1 MKLNNNAGFLL
12 VPFLILLLLSLTGCW
27 SSKEIEDR
35 SLTAGIAMDKGQ
47 ESEFEKRIRK
57 QGGGYVK
64 KNRLT
69 STYQFINPQSTGM
82 KTQGENSQSKSYINM
97 SETGDSIHQM
107 TRELS
112 LRTNRP
118 MFSPHLKVIVISA
131 KLARTYSLEQLLDQY
146 LRDNEIR
153 LSCLVFI
160 SNSRAGETLKLKET
174 GEIPAFRLL
183 GIVNNRAKTTRILP
197 PMPLAKLVGKMHS
210 GTSFLLQNVISVNE
224 EEKFAGAAVI
234 EGKTKKLRGFL
245 NEMELEGLT
254 WLTGTGKGGI
264 VKNFD
269 SKTGQL
275 IVYEIKSMKS
285 KITSH
290 VDQNNISFDVK
301 IESDGRLSENWA
313 ASGTSSENKSLK
325 MKETMFEKEVSSLVK
340 QVLKKIQV
348 NYSADVA
355 GFGNQLRIQHPRV
368 WEKVKKDWDKRFSKI
383 PIKYSVKLTITDY
396 GE

>member
-1 MKLNNNAGFLL
+1 MKLNNNAVFLL
-12 VPFLILLLLSLTGCW
+12 LPFSILLLLSLTGCW

-35 SLTAGIAMDKGQ
+35 GLTTGIAMDKGQ
-47 ESEFEKRIRK
+47 ESALEKRLRK
-57 QGGGYVK
+57 QGGGYAK
-64 KNRLT
+64 KNVLT

-82 KTQGENSQSKSYINM
+82 KNKEGDSQSKPYINM

-112 LRTNRP
+112 LRTDRP
-118 MFSPHLKVIVISA
+118 MFSPHLKVIIISA
-131 KLARTYSLEQLLDQY
+131 GLARTYSLEQLLDQY
-146 LRDNEIR
+146 FRDNEIR
-153 LSCLVFI
+153 LSCLVLI
-160 SNSRAGETLKLKET
+160 SNGHAGNTLRLKGT

-183 GIVNNRAKTTRILP
+183 GIASNRAKTTRILP
-197 PMPLAKLVGKMHS
+197 PMPLAKLVGKMQS
-210 GTSFLLQNVISVNE
+210 GTSFLLQNVISANE
-224 EEKFAGAAVI
+224 EGKFAGAAVI

-245 NEMELEGLT
+245 NEMELDGLT

-264 VKNFD
+264 VKIFD
-269 SKTGQL
+269 KKTGQP

-285 KITSH
+285 KITPY
-290 VDQNNISFDVK
+290 VEKNNISFDVK
-301 IESDGRLSENWA
+301 IQSEGRLSENWV
-313 ASGTSSENKSLK
+313 ASGTSSENKSLR
-325 MKETMFEKEVSSLVK
+325 MKEQIFEKEVNRLVK
-340 QVLKKIQV
+340 QVLKKIQG
-348 NYSADVA
+348 NYSTDVA

>member
-1 MKLNNNAGFLL
+1 MLPLS
-12 VPFLILLLLSLTGCW
+12 ILLLLSLTGCW

-35 SLTAGIAMDKGQ
+35 GLTTGIAMDKGK
-47 ESEFEKRIRK
+47 ESALEKGLRK
-57 QGGGYVK
+57 QGGGYSK
-64 KNRLT
+64 KNLLT
-69 STYQFINPQSTGM
+69 ATYQFINPQSTGM
-82 KTQGENSQSKSYINM
+82 KGKGGDSQSKSYINI

-131 KLARTYSLEQLLDQY
+131 NLARTYGLDQLLDQY

-153 LSCLVFI
+153 LSCLVLI
-160 SNSRAGETLKLKET
+160 SNGRASETLTLKET
-174 GEIPAFRLL
+174 GEVPAFRLL
-183 GIVNNRAKTTRILP
+183 EIVNNRPKTTRILP
-197 PMPLAKLVGKMHS
+197 PMPLAKLVGKMQS
-210 GTSFLLQNVISVNE
+210 GTSFLLQNVISAQE
-224 EEKFAGAAVI
+224 EGKFAGAAVI

-245 NEMELEGLT
+245 SEMELDGLT
-254 WLTGTGKGGI
+254 WITGTGKGGI
-264 VKNFD
+264 VKSFD
-269 SKTGQL
+269 NKTGQP

-285 KITSH
+285 KITPH
-290 VDQNNISFDVK
+290 VEKNNISFDVK
-301 IESDGRLSENWA
+301 IESEGRLSENWA
-313 ASGTSSENKSLK
+313 ASGTSFENKSLK
-325 MKETMFEKEVSSLVK
+325 MKEKTFEKEVSRLVK

-348 NYSADVA
+348 NYSTDVA

-368 WEKVKKDWDKRFSKI
+368 WEKVKRDWDKRFNKT